1 MPHGLGPMSRRD
13 WLLLAV
19 LALVL
24 AVAFLWAQLS
34 PDDNCDGLR
43 VLCADGPDPMTPVAT
58 LGPTTQGGWHATLS
72 SV

>member
-43 VLCADGPDPMTPVAT
+43 VCFVQTGPIR
-58 LGPTTQGGWHATLS
+58 
-72 SV
+72 